1 MKSLTAAVAAVS
13 IFASLTT
20 PDAALAQAQGPY
32 PAVNIGGYSFSCTNF
47 QGRQV
52 PIYFDRTIG
61 DTAIARYFPD
71 GRMFIAFNPDATQ
84 RLSAPALAFVFVHEC
99 MHHKFLTASESEVDC
114 HAAAAVR
121 QRGII
126 TNYFQLSEALRP
138 LANSPGSASGH
149 LPGYARIALIEQCWR

>member
-1 MKSLTAAVAAVS
+1 MKTLAAAVAAVS
-13 IFASLTT
+13 IIASLAR
-20 PDAALAQAQGPY
+20 PDAAVAQAQGPY
-32 PAVNIGGYSFSCTNF
+32 PSVNIGGYAFSCTNF

-84 RLSAPALAFVFVHEC
+84 WMSAPALAFVFVHEC
-99 MHHKFLTASESEVDC
+99 MHHKFPGASESEVDC
-114 HAAAAVR
+114 RAAAAVR
-121 QRGII
+121 QRGVI
-126 TNYFQLSEALRP
+126 TNYFQLGEALRP
-138 LANSPGSASGH
+138 FANSPGSAAGH